1 MRAAVEPLQCEGGS
15 GSCSGARQ
23 CRRGFARRICFNTQK
38 ICEETG
44 LQQAVADVEELAE
57 LHGVAHGLVV
67 EHGQAVDHA
76 DHARARR
83 NRQLDRL
90 LQLREDVRHVL
101 DDGHDVV
108 LEARAVREVRD
119 DALGERDAHLR
130 E

>member
-1 MRAAVEPLQCEGGS
+1 MRVAEGLEVHHGVEGQLRDLV
-15 GSCSGARQ
+15 ARL
-23 CRRGFARRICFNTQK
+23 RRGAAL
-38 ICEETG
+38 EAV

-57 LHGVAHGLVV
+57 LHSIAHGLVV